1 MEDLLKVHNLKV
13 NYPIKESFIN
23 LMKGKNNKYVHAVND
38 ISFNIKKGE
47 ILSMVGES
55 GSGKTT
61 TGKAVL
67 RLIDKNMIQGEI
79 LFNDRN
85 ILEANKNEIREYRR
99 KAQMIFQDPY
109 QSLNPKNT
117 VYDIVAEPLKV
128 NSMIKESTE
137 LNERV
142 KAALVQS
149 GLPATNYFLNRY
161 PHELSG
167 GQRQRVAIAGTII
180 LEPDFIIADEP
191 VSMLDVSIRAD
202 ILRLMIEQR
211 DKYNVSYIFITHDL
225 SLAWVLSDRIAIMY
239 LGKILEIGSG
249 DEIIKNPCNPYSKA
263 LIDIMPKMGIKKK
276 GKKLLIK
283 GEIPSPIDL
292 PKGCV
297 FHMRCPYAKDICRE
311 EEPTL
316 QEIFPEHFAACHLL

>member
-1 MEDLLKVHNLKV
+1 MEDLLRVHHLKV
-13 NYPIKESFIN
+13 NYPIKDSFFN
-23 LMKGKNNKYVHAVND
+23 LMTGKNNKYVHAVND
-38 ISFNIKKGE
+38 ISFIMKKGE
-47 ILSMVGES
+47 IISLVGES

-61 TGKAVL
+61 TGKAIL
-67 RLIDKNMIQGEI
+67 RLIEKELVYGEI
-79 LFNDRN
+79 LFSHKN
-85 ILEANKNEIREYRR
+85 ILKMNKKEIKEYRQ

-117 VYDIVAEPLKV
+117 IYDIVSEPLMVNNLAKDGKEVKDKV
-128 NSMIKESTE
+128 R
-137 LNERV
+137 L
-142 KAALVQS
+142 ALEQS
-149 GLPATNYFLNRY
+149 GLPPTDYFLDRY

-180 LEPDFIIADEP
+180 LNPSFIIADEP

-202 ILRLMIEQR
+202 ILKLMMELR
-211 DKYNVSYIFITHDL
+211 DKNGVSYIFITHDL

-249 DEIIKNPCNPYSKA
+249 DEIIRNPANPYSKA

-276 GKKLLIK
+276 QRKLLIK

-292 PKGCV
+292 PSGCV
-297 FHMRCPYAKDICRE
+297 FHMRCPFAKDICRK
-311 EEPTL
+311 EEPAL
-316 QEIFPEHFAACHLL
+316 QEVSPGHFAACHLL